1 MQSVIFQ
8 NHLAYN
14 INKVKVKVDLTNYA
28 TKSDF
33 KSATGVYTLN
43 TLDNNKLKTVPA
55 DLSKLNNVAKNDVI
69 KNSVYDEL
77 VKKVNAIQTIN
88 TNDFV

>member
-43 TLDNNKLKTVPA
+43 TLDNNKVKTVPA
-55 DLSKLNNVAKNDVI
+55 DLSKLN
-69 KNSVYDEL
+69 NSVYDEL